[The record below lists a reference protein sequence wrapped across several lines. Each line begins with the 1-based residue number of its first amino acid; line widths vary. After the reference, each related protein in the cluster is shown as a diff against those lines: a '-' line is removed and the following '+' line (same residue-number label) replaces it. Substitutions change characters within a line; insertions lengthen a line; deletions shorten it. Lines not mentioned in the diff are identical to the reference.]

1 MEIDKIKQLAET
13 AFNTVLAD
21 RRHLHKNPELSFKEF
36 LTQQYVWERLDE
48 IGISNKKKNSR
59 NRNYCND

>member
-1 MEIDKIKQLAET
+1 MKINKIKQLAEA

-36 LTQQYVWERLDE
+36 QTQQFV
-48 IGISNKKKNSR
+48 
-59 NRNYCND
+59 